1 MRPTGRRRFSDQR
14 GAVGRVI
21 LTLLILIVVAGLAVV
36 EAGSIVFTRLSLENT
51 ASDVAADA
59 VLVLNGSH
67 DPQAACAAAQDSTQ
81 SHDADAR
88 LVRCTA
94 DPRVGEVKVTLRKVA
109 TTIIVNHVSFLRKLG
124 VVRAT
129 ADLGGPPTP

>member
-1 MRPTGRRRFSDQR
+1 VTAEHPRLSDQR

-21 LTLLILIVVAGLAVV
+21 LTMLVLIVLFGIAAV
-36 EAGSIVFTRLSLENT
+36 ETGSIIFTKLSLENT

-67 DPQAACAAAQDSTQ
+67 DPQQACTEAQSSLRDHDS
-81 SHDADAR
+81 AAR
-88 LVRCTA
+88 LVRCIA
-94 DPRVGEVKVTLRKVA
+94 DPRLGEVKITLRKIA
-109 TTIIVNHVSFLRKLG
+109 TTIIVRHVSFLRKLG

-129 ADLGGPPTP
+129 ADTGPST